1 MSSKG
6 QPIKATGKAKTF
18 LEELQA
24 FADAQR
30 DLIEAEVSGFPTDE
44 TARDLRRTRAQHDF
58 EFFARTYFPH
68 YIKGEKSVFH
78 SWFYDTVPGLIDQSQ
93 GVLIDFSAPR
103 GEAKSTLGTQIFT
116 IWCVLTER
124 KHYIP
129 IVMDAFDQAA
139 TMLEAI
145 KAELEDNP
153 RLAMDFPEGTG
164 RGRVWNAAV
173 IVTANNRKI
182 QAFGSGKRMRGL
194 RHGPHR
200 PDLVVLDD
208 IENDQNVLS
217 KEQRDKLEKW
227 VQKVVLNLGP
237 PDGSMDVL
245 YPNTILHYDSVANR
259 THRKPRWVRKK
270 FRAIIRWPDRM
281 DLWQRWEELF
291 VNSADDEAGEEN
303 QADAFFQANH
313 AEMMQGAVVSW
324 PAVRPLLAL
333 MKIRAEDHHAFDC
346 EYQNDPTNDESA
358 VFTGMQF
365 WHAIGH
371 DWVFRGVLD
380 PSMGKSARKG
390 DPSCILVGG
399 GHNKTSKLHIVEASL
414 ARLKPDTQ
422 LEKMIAW
429 QMAYQCLVWGVE
441 DTAFQEYFRQQI
453 VAQSAARGVPI
464 PAVGI
469 RNDRDKDILI
479 EAIGPHVNN
488 GLILFSPA
496 HTVFNDNVRHYPEAA
511 NDDGPD
517 GLQMLWKLWNKGI
530 GGIPK
535 LRLGKKRPGI
545 PT

>member
-1 MSSKG
+1 MSA
-6 QPIKATGKAKTF
+6 PIKATGKAKQF

-24 FADAQR
+24 YADAQR
-30 DLIEAEVSGFPTDE
+30 ALIEAEVSGFPTDAV
-44 TARDLRRTRAQHDF
+44 ARDLRRTRAQNDF

-68 YIKGEKSVFH
+68 YIKSEPSVFH
-78 SWFYDTVPGLIDQSQ
+78 AWFFSTVPKLIDEPG
-93 GVLIDFSAPR
+93 GVLINFSAPR
-103 GEAKSTLGTQIFT
+103 GEAKSTLGTQLFN
-116 IWCVLTER
+116 IWCVVTER
-124 KHYIP
+124 KHFMP

-153 RLAMDFPEGTG
+153 RLVMDFPDATG

-173 IVTANNRKI
+173 IITANNRKI

-200 PDLVVLDD
+200 PDLVTLDD
-208 IENDQNVLS
+208 IENDQNVQS
-217 KEQRDKLEKW
+217 KEQRDKLESW

-270 FRAIIRWPDRM
+270 FKAIIRWPDRM
-281 DLWQRWEELF
+281 DLWQKWEELF
-291 VNSADDEAGEEN
+291 INEGQDVDVDDAAGSAAQGFFEAN
-303 QADAFFQANH
+303 KAQ
-313 AEMMQGAVVSW
+313 MLLGAVVSW
-324 PAVRPLLAL
+324 PTVRPLLAL

-346 EYQNDPTNDESA
+346 EYQNDPTNEENA
-358 VFTGMQF
+358 TFTNMQF

-371 DWVFRGVLD
+371 DWIFMGVND

-399 GHNKTSKLHIVEASL
+399 GHSKTNKLHIVEASL
-414 ARLKPDTQ
+414 ARLKPDVQ
-422 LEKMIAW
+422 LDKMIAW
-429 QMAYQCLVWGVE
+429 QSAYNCLVWGVE

-453 VAQSAARGVPI
+453 VAQSAERGVPI
-464 PAVGI
+464 PAIGI
-469 RNDRDKDILI
+469 SNDRDKDILI
-479 EAIGPHVNN
+479 EAVAPHVNN

-496 HTVFNDNVRHYPEAA
+496 HTVFNDNVKHYPEAA
-511 NDDGPD
+511 HDDGPD
-517 GLQMLWKLWNKGI
+517 GLQMIWKLWIKRM

-535 LRLGKKRPGI
+535 FRMGKRK
-545 PT
+545 

>member
-1 MSSKG
+1 MSTKG
-6 QPIKATGKAKTF
+6 QPIKATGKAKAF
-18 LEELQA
+18 LDELQA

-30 DLIEAEVSGFPTDE
+30 NLIEAEVSGFPTDE
-44 TARDLRRTRAQHDF
+44 AARDVRRTRSQSDF

-78 SWFYDTVPGLIDQSQ
+78 SWFYDTVPGLIDEAQ
-93 GVLIDFSAPR
+93 GRLINFSAPR
-103 GEAKSTLGTQIFT
+103 GEAKSTLGTQVFT

-153 RLAMDFPEGTG
+153 RLLMDFPDGTG

-173 IVTANNRKI
+173 IVTANNRKV

-200 PDLVVLDD
+200 PDLVILDD
-208 IENDQNVLS
+208 IENDQNVES
-217 KEQRDKLEKW
+217 KEQRDKLERW

-291 VNSADDEAGEEN
+291 VNSADDEAGEEDL
-303 QADAFFQANH
+303 ADAFFQANRV
-313 AEMMQGAVVSW
+313 EMLQGAVVSW
-324 PAVRPLLAL
+324 PTVRPLLAL

-346 EYQNDPTNDESA
+346 EYQNDPTNEENA
-358 VFTGMQF
+358 TFTNMQY
-365 WHAIGH
+365 WHVVGREWIY
-371 DWVFRGVLD
+371 RGVLD

-390 DPSCILVGG
+390 DPACILVGG
-399 GHNKTSKLHIVEASL
+399 WDKKFGKLYIVEAAL
-414 ARLKPDTQ
+414 ARMKPDKQ
-422 LEKMIAW
+422 LEKMMAW
-429 QMAYQCLVWGVE
+429 QEAYQCLVWGVE
-441 DTAFQEYFRQQI
+441 NTAFQEYFRQQI
-453 VAQSAARGVPI
+453 VAQSAMKGIPI

-469 RNDRDKDILI
+469 SNDRDKDILI
-479 EAIGPHVNN
+479 EAVAPHANN

-496 HTVFNDNVRHYPEAA
+496 HTVFNDNVKHYPEAA
-511 NDDGPD
+511 HDDGPD
-517 GLQMLWKLWNKGI
+517 GLQMLWKLCLKGS
-530 GGIPK
+530 GGVPK
-535 LRLGKKRPGI
+535 FRMGKRK
-545 PT
+545 

>member
-1 MSSKG
+1 MSTKP
-6 QPIKATGKAKTF
+6 QPVKATGKAKQF
-18 LEELQA
+18 LEQLQA
-24 FADAQR
+24 FADGQR
-30 DLIEAEVSGFPTDE
+30 ALIEAEVTGFHTDAA
-44 TARDLRRTRAQHDF
+44 AREIRRTRAWNDF

-68 YIKGEKSVFH
+68 YIKSESSVFH
-78 SWFYDTVPGLIDQSQ
+78 AWFYEVVPKLIDQPG
-93 GVLIDFSAPR
+93 GVLINYSAPR
-103 GEAKSTLGTQIFT
+103 GEAKSTLGTQVFT

-124 KHYIP
+124 KHFIP

-200 PDLVVLDD
+200 PDLVILDD

-291 VNSADDEAGEEN
+291 IAAGSAEDDGNGAAEA
-303 QADAFFQANH
+303 QAFYDAH
-313 AEMMQGAVVSW
+313 MAEMLQGAVVSW
-324 PAVRPLLAL
+324 PGVRPLLAL

-346 EYQNDPTNDESA
+346 EYQNDPTNEENA
-358 VFTGMQF
+358 TFTNMQF

-371 DWVFRGVLD
+371 DWDFLGVLD

-399 GHNKTSKLHIVEASL
+399 GHSKTSKLHVVEASL
-414 ARLKPDTQ
+414 ARLKPDVQ

-429 QMAYQCLVWGVE
+429 QIAYNCIVWGVE

-464 PAVGI
+464 PAIAI
-469 RNDRDKDILI
+469 RNDRDKDVLI
-479 EAIGPHVNN
+479 EAVAPHVNN

-496 HTVFNDNVRHYPEAA
+496 HTVFNDNVKHYPEAA

-517 GLQMLWKLWNKGI
+517 GLQMLWKLWIRRSWGA
-530 GGIPK
+530 PK
-535 LRLGKKRPGI
+535 IRLGKKKRS
-545 PT
+545 